1 MKKSFR
7 VIALCLALMT
17 ITMLLP
23 VQSIAKATISSSVK
37 SVVFNATYYANRY
50 PDLKA
55 AFGTDSTKL
64 YNHFLEYGVKEGR
77 QASPIF
83 NVNYYL
89 TKNSDLK
96 SAFGSDREQAMSH
109 FCGYGVNEIRHTA
122 AVVDLGTNI
131 NVVIKMASSSRNLN
145 NDGDNVIVDSVND
158 AKQTWLLTRQSDGS
172 YKITSNATGKVL
184 DVSGASRSSGANV
197 GLYASNDTNAQRWY
211 IYENQNGSYTLRSK
225 CGTTTVL
232 TASGTSAGANVEMK
246 TFSSSSNQ
254 QFRITAYSAAPVE
267 PETPVVPETP
277 SEDTKTPVNLGSDFY
292 ATITGVASGKYLG
305 ITSNKTVLKSVSKV
319 PSKVWRFK
327 LNNDGTYCI
336 MNENNGYVLDVTA
349 ANTAAGTYV
358 NTVAPNST
366 DAQKWFIYKD
376 TKGYILV
383 SKLSDKCVLTLE
395 NTSAADNTRLQINKY
410 TGNTATQQFTFT
422 KINNYLSF
430 VSPTD
435 VGTSFNASVSY
446 SGKNLA
452 VSGTNVIIYGRSQNS
467 DQVWRFER
475 QADRSYIIV
484 NNNTTNKVL
493 AVANASSANG
503 ANVQIENRTG
513 AASQRW
519 FIYIKEGKYVFRSA
533 LSSTAVLDVYGAGTA
548 DLTNVDIWSN
558 NGTPAQLF
566 TITKGNMTAMSFNV
580 YCAQFNTTR
589 TNRVLSMMKSYT
601 PDTIGIQEATT
612 DWMNLLKSSLGDTYA
627 FVGLGRDGGS
637 NGEHSAIMYNKHI
650 FNLVDSGTKW
660 MSNTP
665 DVVSKFSDSSYRRIF
680 TYALLERKTDGERIL
695 VVNTHIE
702 YTTDAIRIKQLGV
715 LFNFLASYADYPTII
730 TGDFNTEPTSSTYSY
745 MLSQGYVDSAKAAST
760 SKQANTFTN
769 FGADNR
775 ILDYLFASKGNFD
788 LKYYQ
793 VCNEKINGNF
803 PSDHH
808 PVFVRY
814 SLK

>member
-7 VIALCLALMT
+7 VIALCLVLMT

-23 VQSIAKATISSSVK
+23 VQSLAKATVSSSVK

-55 AFGTDSTKL
+55 AFGTDATKL
-64 YNHFLEYGVKEGR
+64 YNHFLDYGVKEGR

-96 SAFGSDREQAMSH
+96 AAFGSDRERAMSH
-109 FCGYGVNEIRHTA
+109 FCSNGINEIRHTA
-122 AVVDLGTNI
+122 AIVDLGTNI
-131 NVVIKMASSSRNLN
+131 NVVIKMASSSRNLSQK
-145 NDGDNVIVDSVND
+145 GGNVIVDTVND

-172 YKITSNATGKVL
+172 YKITNNATGKVL
-184 DVSGASRSSGANV
+184 DVYAASRASGANV
-197 GLYASNDTNAQRWY
+197 DLYASNDTNAQRWY
-211 IYENQNGSYTLRSK
+211 IYENQNGSYTLRAK
-225 CGTTTVL
+225 CGTTCVL
-232 TASGTSAGANVEMK
+232 TASSTSAGANVEMK

-254 QFRITAYSAAPVE
+254 QFKITKYTAATTE

-277 SEDTKTPVNLGSDFY
+277 SEETKTPVNLGSDFL
-292 ATITGVASGKYLG
+292 ATITGVASGKYIG
-305 ITSNKTVLKSVSKV
+305 ITSGKAVLKPVSKV
-319 PSKVWRFK
+319 ASKVWRFK
-327 LNNDGTYCI
+327 LNSDGTYCI
-336 MNENNGYVLDVTA
+336 MNENSGKLLDVTGA
-349 ANTAAGTYV
+349 STAAGTYV
-358 NTVAPNST
+358 NTAASNST
-366 DAQKWFIYKD
+366 DAQKWYIYKD
-376 TKGYILV
+376 TKGYTLV
-383 SKLSDKCVLTLE
+383 SKLSKNCVLTLE
-395 NTSAADNTRLQINKY
+395 NTSAAENTRLQVNKY
-410 TGNTATQQFTFT
+410 TGNTATQQFTFS
-422 KINNYLSF
+422 KIDNYLSF

-435 VGTSFNASVSY
+435 IGTNFNASISY
-446 SGKNLA
+446 SVKNLA
-452 VSGTNVIIYGRSQNS
+452 VSGTNVLIYGKSQNS

-475 QADRSYIIV
+475 QSDRSYIIV

-493 AVANASSANG
+493 AVAGASSANG
-503 ANVQIENRTG
+503 TNVQLENRTG

-519 FIYIKEGKYVFRSA
+519 FIYIKEGKYVLRSA
-533 LSSTAVLDVYGAGTA
+533 LSSTAVLDVYSGSTA
-548 DLTNVDIWSN
+548 NLTNVHIWAN
-558 NGTPAQLF
+558 NGTDAQLF
-566 TITKGNMTAMSFNV
+566 AITKGNMTAMSFNV

-589 TNRVLSMMKSYT
+589 TDRVISMMKSYT

-612 DWMNLLKSSLGDTYA
+612 DWMNLLKSKLSGTYA

-650 FNLVDSGTKW
+650 FNLVESGTKW
-660 MSNTP
+660 LSNTP
-665 DVVSKFSDSSYRRIF
+665 DVVSKFSESSYRRIF
-680 TYALLERKTDGERIL
+680 TYALLERKADGEKIL

-702 YTTDAIRIKQLGV
+702 YTNDAIRIKQLGV
-715 LFNFLASYADYPTII
+715 LHKFLASYSQYPTII

-745 MLSQGYVDSAKAAST
+745 MLSQGYVDSAKVAST

-775 ILDYLFASKGNFD
+775 ILDYVFASNGDFNIKH
-788 LKYYQ
+788 YQ